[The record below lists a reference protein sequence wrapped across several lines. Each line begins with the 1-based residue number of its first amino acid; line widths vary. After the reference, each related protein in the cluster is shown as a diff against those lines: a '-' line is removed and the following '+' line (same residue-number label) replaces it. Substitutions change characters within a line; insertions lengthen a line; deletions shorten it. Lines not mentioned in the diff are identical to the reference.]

1 MTQGQHL
8 DALRKMG
15 APIPKSSSVSE
26 PGELEYLKTYWLQCR
41 RDAVITYQELF
52 YFQKIMQINL
62 EPWEVEIIIQIDNI
76 YWNFK
81 YGNSITNTSSTESRG

>member
-1 MTQGQHL
+1 
-8 DALRKMG
+8 MG
-15 APIPKSSSVSE
+15 APVPENSLVSA

-41 RDAVITYQELF
+41 RDEVVTYQELF
-52 YFQKIMQINL
+52 YFQKTMQIDL

-81 YGNSITNTSSTESRG
+81 YGNSIVNTSGPRTRN